1 MLKHL
6 HKKENITVVLQRICI
21 ALAVILLISAISLPL
36 LGGEAESIETE
47 PAIDIVATSAEFE
60 HMLAQQN
67 FPESYRVLLREVHRM
82 HPNWRFEA
90 HHTGLDWDFVIQNQL
105 VPHRNLVN
113 ATSVNIGGSWIT
125 TRSSWKST
133 EPHAFNWATNTWVRA
148 EPNWIQASEGILSYF
163 LDPRNFLTSRAM
175 FQFEM
180 LGFAPE
186 IHTLQAVEAIIAPTF
201 MHNAIAEGS
210 GGLTYAQVIMNAGQ
224 RHGVSPVHLASRIRQ
239 EHGSTRGAIISGTH
253 PVYPGLF
260 NYFNIGATSPS
271 GSAEGIIGN
280 ALRRARQEGWTTPY
294 LSIQGG
300 AAFLAGSYIGRGQ
313 NTLYL
318 QKFNVCI
325 HSGGLF
331 WRQYMTNVSAAYS
344 EGNLSRNGHNGA
356 GTIDSNFLFR
366 IPVFQNMPEQAA
378 PLPTVT
384 GNPNFKLRNLSLDG
398 HSISPTFHMST
409 ADYTAVVPS
418 DVDRVH
424 ITAET
429 IASTS
434 TVTGAGNRTVYPGL
448 NYFQI
453 TVTAENSD
461 VKVYTLT
468 VYRTEEEENN
478 NNSNN
483 DSNNNSDTPPPN
495 ENDDNE
501 NNDTTSPPPTY
512 NVSFGSGA
520 RINGNYIGGIAR
532 GTTVTAFRE
541 SSTLDG
547 AVLIVHNRNGIP
559 KSGDLVTGDRILI
572 YNQDQSARL
581 FTYTV
586 VIAGDVSGRGT
597 PDIIDLGF
605 MRNHIHSTVRLSGA
619 FARAGSFQSH
629 NTSVTS
635 ADFAVMRNFI
645 INGTPLP

>member
-6 HKKENITVVLQRICI
+6 HKKENISIALQRICI
-21 ALAVILLISAISLPL
+21 ALAVVLLISSISLPL
-36 LGGEAESIETE
+36 LGGEAESPDTE
-47 PAIDIVATSAEFE
+47 PIIDIDATSADFE

-90 HHTGLDWDFVIQNQL
+90 HHTGLDWNFVVQNQM

-113 ATSVNIGGSWIT
+113 ANSVAIGGSWIT

-133 EPHAFNWATNTWVRA
+133 EPHAFNWAANTWVRA

-163 LDPRNFLTSRAM
+163 LDPRNFLTPRAM

-180 LGFAPE
+180 LGFSPE
-186 IHTLQAVEAIIAPTF
+186 THTLQAVEAIIAPTF
-201 MHNAIAEGS
+201 MHNAIAQGS

-318 QKFNVCI
+318 QKFNVCV

-356 GTIDSNFLFR
+356 GAIDSNFLFR
-366 IPVFQNMPEQAA
+366 IPVFLNMPEQAS
-378 PLPTVT
+378 PLPTGT
-384 GNPNFKLRNLSLDG
+384 GNPNFKLSNLSIDG
-398 HSISPTFHMST
+398 HGISPTFHMST
-409 ADYTAVVPS
+409 ADYSAVVLS
-418 DVDRVH
+418 HVDRVH
-424 ITAET
+424 ISATA
-429 IASTS
+429 IAPTS

-453 TVTAENSD
+453 TVTAQNSS
-461 VKVYTLT
+461 VKVYTIT
-468 VYRTEEEENN
+468 VYRMGGEQGNNN
-478 NNSNN
+478 NNSSDN
-483 DSNNNSDTPPPN
+483 DNNSTPPP
-495 ENDDNE
+495 
-501 NNDTTSPPPTY
+501 THTY
-512 NVSFGSGA
+512 NVSLGSGA
-520 RINGNYIGGIAR
+520 RINGNYINGIAR

-547 AVLIVHNRNGIP
+547 AVLIVHNRNGTP

-572 YNQDQSARL
+572 YNHDQSTRL
-581 FTYTV
+581 YAYTV

-605 MRNHIHSTVRLSGA
+605 MRNHIHSTVRLNGA